1 MGSNSNK
8 TIPLEIQVLNRQ
20 AMEMSGHGHYRDAL
34 KIFSRIVYIAPHFAR
49 AQYEMGRC
57 LESLGRFKEAVERY
71 DKAMQLDPMCR
82 SVKLKTSSADTRRFG
97 HRLLKRRKHVLCLRL
112 ILIPR

>member
-1 MGSNSNK
+1 MEIHENALTNYGKKGMIRGKYSNT

-34 KIFSRIVYIAPHFAR
+34 KIFSQVVFIAPHFAR

-57 LESLGRFKEAVERY
+57 LECLGHFTDAVEQY
-71 DKAMQLDPMCR
+71 EKAIQLDP
-82 SVKLKTSSADTRRFG
+82 SIG
-97 HRLLKRRKHVLCLRL
+97 G
-112 ILIPR
+112 